1 MRKNIRKI
9 PKQLLDR
16 IHTFELDDIVVASV
30 KKIEQ
35 RDVPRYAHLGL
46 QVSAGQL
53 IVPPSQVPS
62 PSAGR
67 YSRSNVEGRDL
78 VRKDLPMVTRSYSW
92 ETPNWGDWYY
102 GSHTHTVTR
111 EVYQRDFIPPKEL
124 ELSISLL
131 ETTKAGEF
139 VVKFAIDQTLTR
151 RADDF
156 ETDLLYNLNLLQ
168 ENVGAVDVFP
178 SAATLADYTRTIQVD
193 WEILP
198 LGNASDVVREML
210 RGKRAVSLEQ
220 QKLMEERLRVFGRF
234 KPEAY
239 IAGTNGF
246 LRYFGAK
253 YSEGLVVFE
262 NINYGNAIYVMYEGW
277 EALSKRSRVDLLKG
291 NRDGFDRIEHREGW
305 EDQLGGLLKR
315 KQAEIRSKKSDS
327 VGLL

>member
-1 MRKNIRKI
+1 MRKNIRVV
-9 PKQLLDR
+9 PKQILDR
-16 IHTFELDDIVVASV
+16 IHTFELDDIVVACV
-30 KKIEQ
+30 KRIKPQDI
-35 RDVPRYAHLGL
+35 DRYAHLGL
-46 QVSAGQL
+46 KVSGGQL
-53 IVPPSQVPS
+53 VTPESQVPS
-62 PSAGR
+62 PTSGR
-67 YSRSNVEGRDL
+67 YSRANLEGRDV

-92 ETPNWGDWYY
+92 ETPNWGDWSY
-102 GSHTHTVTR
+102 GSHTQSVTR

-124 ELSISLL
+124 ELTISLL
-131 ETTKAGEF
+131 EMSGTGEF

-151 RADDF
+151 KAADF

-178 SAATLADYTRTIQVD
+178 SAATLADYTNTVQID

-198 LGNASDVVREML
+198 PGHIDEVLRKML
-210 RGKRAVSLEQ
+210 QGKRAVSADRQKVMEQ
-220 QKLMEERLRVFGRF
+220 RLRVLSRF

-253 YSEGLVVFE
+253 YSDNLVAFE
-262 NINYGNAIYVMYEGW
+262 NLNYGNAIYVMYERW

-305 EDQLGGLLKR
+305 DEKLGALLKR
-315 KQAEIRSKKSDS
+315 KK
-327 VGLL
+327 